1 VVFAIVI
8 KLAAEAR
15 DTKPHSQEWLC
26 YLSSLNSTPENE
38 MNSRKPIDDELP
50 SFRLDGRL
58 AIITGASDGIGR
70 AFALAYART
79 GAEVVLVSRTREK
92 LLEVQ
97 RSVETTGGN
106 ARVIRADVSKIEE
119 IRSIEQ
125 EVSRLIK
132 GKGLSLVLVNC
143 AGFGFT
149 KPALDITEED
159 WDRILDVHAKGTFFC
174 CQSLGRLMIE
184 RGYGKIINL
193 SSTWSTSTDMGKS
206 VYGAAKAGVSYLTA
220 ALSTEWA
227 PLGVRVNA
235 IAPTSTLTEST
246 SRSFRENEA
255 RAQRLLS
262 RIKLGRFAEPSDLVG
277 AAVFL
282 ASPASDFITGQT
294 LFVDGGWHA
303 GG

>member
-1 VVFAIVI
+1 
-8 KLAAEAR
+8 
-15 DTKPHSQEWLC
+15 
-26 YLSSLNSTPENE
+26 
-38 MNSRKPIDDELP
+38 M
-50 SFRLDGRL
+50 
-58 AIITGASDGIGR
+58 
-70 AFALAYART
+70 
-79 GAEVVLVSRTREK
+79 
-92 LLEVQ
+92 
-97 RSVETTGGN
+97 
-106 ARVIRADVSKIEE
+106 
-119 IRSIEQ
+119 
-125 EVSRLIK
+125 
-132 GKGLSLVLVNC
+132 LVNC

-149 KPALDITEED
+149 KPALDTGEED
-159 WDRILDVHAKGTFFC
+159 WDRLVGTHLKGTFFC

-220 ALSTEWA
+220 ALSAEWA

-255 RAQRLLS
+255 RAQKLLS

-277 AAVFL
+277 AAIFL
-282 ASPASDFITGQT
+282 ACAASDFVTGHT

-303 GG
+303 SI

>member
-1 VVFAIVI
+1 MNPGHP
-8 KLAAEAR
+8 
-15 DTKPHSQEWLC
+15 KP
-26 YLSSLNSTPENE
+26 
-38 MNSRKPIDDELP
+38 DELP

-58 AIITGASDGIGR
+58 AVITGASDGIGR
-70 AFALAYART
+70 AFAQAYSRS
-79 GAEVVLVSRTREK
+79 GAEIVLVSRNQEK

-97 RSVETTGGN
+97 RSVKEAGGC
-106 ARVIRADVSKIEE
+106 AHVVRADVSKVED

-125 EVSRLIK
+125 ELGRIIQGRDLA
-132 GKGLSLVLVNC
+132 LVLVNC

-159 WDRILDVHAKGTFFC
+159 WDRLLDTHLKGTFFC
-174 CQSLGRLMIE
+174 CQTLGRLMIE

-193 SSTWSTSTDMGKS
+193 SSTWSQSTDMGKS
-206 VYGAAKAGVSYLTA
+206 VYGAAKAGVSYLSS

-235 IAPTSTLTEST
+235 IAPTSTLTENT
-246 SRSFRENEA
+246 ARSFRENEA

-277 AAVFL
+277 AAIFL
-282 ASPASDFITGQT
+282 ASPASDFVTGHT
-294 LFVDGGWHA
+294 LNVDGGWHA
-303 GG
+303 AL

>member
-1 VVFAIVI
+1 
-8 KLAAEAR
+8 L
-15 DTKPHSQEWLC
+15 P
-26 YLSSLNSTPENE
+26 
-38 MNSRKPIDDELP
+38 NSREPEGNELP

-58 AIITGASDGIGR
+58 AVITGASEGIGR
-70 AFALAYART
+70 AFAFAYSRS
-79 GAEVVLVSRTREK
+79 GAEVVLVSRTHEK

-97 RSVETTGGN
+97 RSVETAGGR
-106 ARVIRADVSKIEE
+106 AHVVTADVSKVDD

-125 EVSRLIK
+125 EVSQLINSSSDK
-132 GKGLSLVLVNC
+132 GRDLALVLVNC

-149 KPALDITEED
+149 KSALETTEED

-174 CQSLGRLMIE
+174 CQCLGRLMIE

-193 SSTWSTSTDMGKS
+193 SSTWAASTDTGKS
-206 VYGAAKAGVSYLTA
+206 VYGIAKAGVSYLTA

-262 RIKLGRFAEPSDLVG
+262 RIKLRRFAEASDLVG

-282 ASPASDFITGQT
+282 ASPASDFVTGHT

-303 GG
+303 GD

>member
-1 VVFAIVI
+1 
-8 KLAAEAR
+8 LPTLR
-15 DTKPHSQEWLC
+15 D
-26 YLSSLNSTPENE
+26 PE
-38 MNSRKPIDDELP
+38 SDALP

-58 AIITGASDGIGR
+58 AVITGASDGIGR
-70 AFALAYART
+70 AFALAYGRS

-97 RSVETTGGN
+97 RSIEAAGGR
-106 ARVIRADVSKIEE
+106 AHIILADVGKVDD
-119 IRSIEQ
+119 IRSVGR
-125 EVSRLIK
+125 EVSVILNDSSRDK
-132 GKGLSLVLVNC
+132 GRNLALVLVNC

-159 WDRILDVHAKGTFFC
+159 WDKVLDVHAKGTFFC
-174 CQSLGRLMIE
+174 CQSMAPLMIE

-193 SSTWSTSTDMGKS
+193 SSTWSVSTDAGKS

-227 PLGVRVNA
+227 SLGVRVNA

-246 SRSFRENEA
+246 SRSFREDEA
-255 RAQRLLS
+255 RAQRLLT

-282 ASPASDFITGQT
+282 ASPASDFVTGHT

-303 GG
+303 AL